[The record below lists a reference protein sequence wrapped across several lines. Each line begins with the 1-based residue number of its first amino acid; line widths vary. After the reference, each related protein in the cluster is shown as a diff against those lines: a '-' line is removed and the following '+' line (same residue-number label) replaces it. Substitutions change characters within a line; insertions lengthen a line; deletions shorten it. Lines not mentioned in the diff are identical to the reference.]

1 MAVVL
6 NPELGNREVAVAMGV
21 RMLKNSNVTM
31 AQILEFIDSEV
42 IVTVPDEDVEATA
55 EVALAV

>member
-21 RMLKNSNVTM
+21 RMLKNSQVTM
-31 AQILEFIDSEV
+31 AQILEFIDSEA
-42 IVTVPDEDVEATA
+42 IVTVADEDVEVNA

>member
-1 MAVVL
+1 MTTPTDA
-6 NPELGNREVAVAMGV
+6 E
-21 RMLKNSNVTM
+21 
-31 AQILEFIDSEV
+31 ILEFIDSEV

>member
-21 RMLKNSNVTM
+21 RMLKNSQVTM
-31 AQILEFIDSEV
+31 AQILEFIDSEA
-42 IVTVPDEDVEATA
+42 IVTVPDEDVEVNA
-55 EVALAV
+55 EVALAA